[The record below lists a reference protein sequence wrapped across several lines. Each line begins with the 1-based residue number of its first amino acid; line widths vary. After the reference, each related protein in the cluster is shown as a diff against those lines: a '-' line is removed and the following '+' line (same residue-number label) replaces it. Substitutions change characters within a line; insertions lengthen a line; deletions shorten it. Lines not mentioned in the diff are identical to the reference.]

1 MKKVKNIILWLI
13 ILIYFAVSFSFVA
26 EKQQAIVCIA
36 IDVNIN
42 DSLQSG
48 FVTKE
53 NIKNLLLRKY
63 PKLIGK
69 NFQNINLEDL
79 EAQVNSYPPVE
90 RADIYKTTDGRIVV
104 EIEQRNPL
112 MRIIDNNNVSY
123 YIDDK
128 GYVMNLSGNFTSH
141 AIIANG
147 NIPTKF
153 PINNKTNVLELE
165 NKAQGKRVIQADL
178 YKLAKYVNNNKF
190 WNAQIQ
196 QIFVNFSGDFELI
209 PRVGSNVIIFGDFSD
224 CEAKFSNL
232 MSLYKHGLPAVGWNK
247 YETINLKYKGQVIC
261 TKRE

>member
-1 MKKVKNIILWLI
+1 MGKVKNIILWSL
-13 ILIYFAVSFSFVA
+13 ILIYLVVVFSFVA
-26 EKQQAIVCIA
+26 EKQQALVCNGV
-36 IDVNIN
+36 DVNIT
-42 DSLQSG
+42 DSLKSG

-53 NIKNLLLRKY
+53 NIFNLLQRKS

-69 NFQNINLEDL
+69 NFQDIDL
-79 EAQVNSYPPVE
+79 EIIESQICGFPPVA
-90 RADIYKTTDGRIVV
+90 RAEVYKTAGGRLVV
-104 EIEQRNPL
+104 EIIQRNPL
-112 MRIIDNNNVSY
+112 MRIIDNTNDSY

-128 GYVMNLSGNFTSH
+128 GFIMKLSGNFTSH

-147 NIPTKF
+147 NIATRF
-153 PINNKTNVLELE
+153 LITNKTNVLDLE
-165 NKAQGKRVIQADL
+165 EKAQGKRVIQADL

-209 PRVGSNVIIFGDFSD
+209 PRVGSNVIIFGDFTD
-224 CEAKFSNL
+224 CEAKFDNL
-232 MSLYKHGLPAVGWNK
+232 MSLYQHGLPAVGWNK